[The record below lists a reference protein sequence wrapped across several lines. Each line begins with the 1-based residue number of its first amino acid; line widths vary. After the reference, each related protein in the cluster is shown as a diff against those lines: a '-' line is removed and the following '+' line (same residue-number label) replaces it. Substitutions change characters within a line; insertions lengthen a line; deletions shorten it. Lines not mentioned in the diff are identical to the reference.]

1 MNEIQKKFGIT
12 EEELN
17 ALDAIEDVI
26 DAELIIERVNHG
38 ALDEKNLFTNWI
50 KLGFCDIHKKTIQK
64 FILDLDL
71 EYKFPNKKKD
81 PST

>member
-12 EEELN
+12 EEELD

-38 ALDEKNLFTNWI
+38 ALDEKNLFTKEEMMA
-50 KLGFCDIHKKTIQK
+50 KLGITEE
-64 FILDLDL
+64 DLAPVEDVRIG
-71 EYKFPNKKKD
+71 
-81 PST
+81 